1 MLSLKSL
8 KKISFTI
15 LINIVLTIPII
26 YTVQIFLAFREYN
39 LEFGEKAIGYKSGKS
54 KDFSYD
60 PDHPLQVSNFPDR
73 ESIKD
78 FFKKKKG
85 TKLYERLSP
94 GALKYTNG
102 ININK
107 KSLFPL
113 TSFSNTDILFGH
125 ESGFWITYKSD
136 NFGFRNP
143 QGTWKNDNPDIL
155 FLGDSFTHGAYV
167 EEKDTFSGV
176 ARNQGFSTINLGI
189 GGTGPLLQLA
199 AYREY
204 VTYNDVKPK
213 ILAWVFF
220 AEDIRDLVA
229 EFKSSSI
236 LRNYLEE
243 DNYNQR
249 LVFRKDEIEEL
260 LRIYQNN
267 EYPMFLKEQKEK
279 RAQRKKE
286 IQIGLIRKTIKL
298 FHLKRLIKHQ
308 VSTLSNPN
316 KEMIKEPNTELM
328 LELFNDVIK
337 SMKKESEK
345 TNSKLVFIY
354 LPTWSQFGNNVDS
367 YGINTQSNNYLI
379 KENILKTI
387 KDKDIDLI
395 DLTIKIKEK
404 GKDKAGEYYNYN
416 RYGHFNPNGYNSV
429 AKYIS
434 EQLKTILEE
443 N

>member
-1 MLSLKSL
+1 MNSLKSL
-8 KKISFTI
+8 KKTSFTI
-15 LINIVLTIPII
+15 LINILLTIPII
-26 YTVQIFLAFREYN
+26 YTAEIFLAYKEYN
-39 LEFGEKAIGYKSGKS
+39 LEFGEKFSGYKNNNSS
-54 KDFSYD
+54 SYD
-60 PDHPLQVSNFPDR
+60 PKHPFQVSNFPNR
-73 ESIKD
+73 QSIKD
-78 FFKKKKG
+78 FSENKG
-85 TKLYERLSP
+85 IKLYERLSP
-94 GALKYTNG
+94 GALIYTN
-102 ININK
+102 NINK

-143 QGTWKNDNPDIL
+143 QGTWKNNNPDIL

-167 EEKDTFSGV
+167 EEEDTFSGV
-176 ARNQGFSTINLGI
+176 ARDQGLSTINLGI

-204 VTYNDVKPK
+204 VTYNNVKPK

-249 LVFRKDEIEEL
+249 LASRKDEIEEL
-260 LRIYQNN
+260 LRIYQNY
-267 EYPMFLKEQKEK
+267 EYPMLLKEQKEK

-316 KEMIKEPNTELM
+316 KEMVKEPNTELM

-395 DLTIKIKEK
+395 DLTIKIQEK

-416 RYGHFNPNGYNSV
+416 RYGHFNPNGYNKV